1 MPNVSWV
8 RPLDGPGSVVLGAQA
23 SHFCP
28 RATATD
34 SMGGGGKP
42 NIDELYEVDIV
53 QCQADGTEVW
63 GKLLINSFDLTWKDD
78 RRLREAPST
87 CLGCL
92 QGDGRDGSLFEAVPG
107 ATKHN
112 EELLYAAIKVP
123 MAWDK
128 KAQEFRKAIEM
139 DPHQTAVKPP
149 HLQPGGKSKP
159 PVLPAVHSIYCL
171 GRKLEGGYQRRIHAA
186 MVAGRPLILLG
197 EGETYDRTRWA
208 PIAGTEADPP
218 ILCTVS

>member
-1 MPNVSWV
+1 
-8 RPLDGPGSVVLGAQA
+8 
-23 SHFCP
+23 
-28 RATATD
+28 
-34 SMGGGGKP
+34 MGGGGKP
-42 NIDELYEVDIV
+42 DIDELYEVDIV

-63 GKLLINSFDLTWKDD
+63 GKLLINSTTLTWKDD
-78 RRLREAPST
+78 LELKETPST

-92 QGDGRDGSLFEAVPG
+92 KENNNGVLFETVPG
-107 ATKHN
+107 AKKHN
-112 EELLYAAIKVP
+112 EELLLAAIKGP

-128 KAQEFRKAIEM
+128 KSQEFVKAINI

-171 GRKLEGGYQRRIHAA
+171 GRKLEGGHSRRVHAA

-197 EGETYDRTRWA
+197 EGETYDSTRWA
-208 PIAGTEADPP
+208 PIAGKETDPP
-218 ILCTVS
+218 ISCTVS